1 MIGCLLAKLLGSHC
15 WYFEIE
21 IHNKTHNKGFRV
33 SHQFHIQKKFGDIGF
48 SWGSWGALIQQM
60 VDSNNIYPGFKCAL
74 LILCKILWHIL
85 TFCLLLSSIEDTIL
99 YFVWRN
105 VFHLHVTLY
114 KGKRLFFISVFSVFL
129 KRTLKRSIINNFLC
143 MFFVNNKPFYWQQ
156 NFFAF
161 PYSLFLMLYNLISS
175 IKHKTT
181 HCLI

>member
-85 TFCLLLSSIEDTIL
+85 TFCLLLSSSEDTIL

-129 KRTLKRSIINNFLC
+129 REPLKEALLTTFCVCFLSTTNLFIDNKTFLPFLIHFFWCCII
-143 MFFVNNKPFYWQQ
+143 
-156 NFFAF
+156 
-161 PYSLFLMLYNLISS
+161 LFLQSNTRRLIA
-175 IKHKTT
+175 
-181 HCLI
+181 